1 MSLHCAMKWREDYRK
16 MKNKKLLDKKLRR
29 YGSDI
34 LDSESFD
41 KSRRYVQHGSFSVWR
56 HSLNVAE
63 TSLVFSKILPF
74 RFSERALVRGAL
86 LHDYFLYD
94 WHKKKVGVRELTK
107 FYQMHGFTH
116 PAIAARNAR
125 RDFQIG
131 KRENEIITKHMWPLT
146 VVPPMCREA
155 WVVTMADKYC
165 SLMETLHFVKGDLC
179 G

>member
-1 MSLHCAMKWREDYRK
+1 MKWQENCREMR
-16 MKNKKLLDKKLRR
+16 NKKLLGKKLRC

-34 LDSESFD
+34 LDSESFCR
-41 KSRRYVQHGSFSVWR
+41 SRGFVQHGTFSVWK

-63 TSLVFSKILPF
+63 TSLKLSYILPF
-74 RFSERALVRGAL
+74 RFSEKALVRGAL

-94 WHKKKVGVRELTK
+94 WHKKKVGIREITR
-107 FYQMHGFTH
+107 FYHMHGFTH
-116 PAIAARNAR
+116 PAIAEKNAR

-131 KRENEIITKHMWPLT
+131 KLEREIIRKHMWPLT
-146 VVPPMCREA
+146 IRPPMCREA

-165 SLMETLHFVKGDLC
+165 SLMETLHFMKGDLC